1 MFNRNM
7 TRVVMTLLNK
17 YKLSMFAIALLLY
30 LSFANANTFDNSVI
44 LMFKHAD
51 KVIHFLMY
59 FGVAS
64 ALYADFCWLPR
75 KWANVISVSATTL
88 LAVFTEL
95 GQTYFTDTR
104 SGDIF
109 DFLCNIAGGM
119 AAMLVA
125 PQIANIYFKFINYVR
140 KLF

>member
-1 MFNRNM
+1 MK
-7 TRVVMTLLNK
+7 RVVMSLLNK
-17 YKLSMFAIALLLY
+17 YKLSMFAVALLLY
-30 LSFANANTFDNSVI
+30 LSFTNAQEFDDSAL

-59 FGVAS
+59 FGVSA
-64 ALYADFCWLPR
+64 ALYTDFSWLQR
-75 KWANVISVSATTL
+75 KKASIIAISTTTL
-88 LAVFTEL
+88 LAILTEL
-95 GQTYFTDTR
+95 GQTYFTETR

-119 AAMLVA
+119 VAMLVA

>member
-1 MFNRNM
+1 M
-7 TRVVMTLLNK
+7 TRVVMSLLNK

-30 LSFANANTFDNSVI
+30 LSFANAQEFDNSAF

-59 FGVAS
+59 FGVSA
-64 ALYADFCWLPR
+64 ALYTDFCWLPR
-75 KWANVISVSATTL
+75 KKATIVSISITTL
-88 LAVFTEL
+88 LSALTEL
-95 GQTYFTDTR
+95 GQTYLTETR

-119 AAMLVA
+119 AAMSVA

>member
-1 MFNRNM
+1 MK
-7 TRVVMTLLNK
+7 RVVMSLLNK
-17 YKLSMFAIALLLY
+17 YKLSMFAVALLLY
-30 LSFANANTFDNSVI
+30 LSFTNAQEFDDSAL

-59 FGVAS
+59 FGVS
-64 ALYADFCWLPR
+64 AAMYADFSWLQR
-75 KWANVISVSATTL
+75 KKATIIAISTTTL
-88 LAVFTEL
+88 LAILTEL
-95 GQTYFTDTR
+95 GQTYFTETR

-109 DFLCNIAGGM
+109 DFLCNIAGGIS
-119 AAMLVA
+119 AMLVA

>member
-1 MFNRNM
+1 MRRTVIETINR
-7 TRVVMTLLNK
+7 

-30 LSFANANTFDNSVI
+30 LSFADAHTFDNSF
-44 LMFKHAD
+44 LMTFKHSD
-51 KVIHFLMY
+51 KVIHFFMY

-64 ALYADFCWLPR
+64 ALYADFCWLSR
-75 KWANVISVSATTL
+75 KKATLISLTITTL
-88 LAVFTEL
+88 LAILTEL
-95 GQTYFTDTR
+95 GQLYFTETR
-104 SGDIF
+104 DGDIF

-119 AAMLVA
+119 VAMLVA

>member
-1 MFNRNM
+1 M

-30 LSFANANTFDNSVI
+30 LSFANANEFDNSAF
-44 LMFKHAD
+44 LLFKHAD

-59 FGVAS
+59 FGVSA
-64 ALYADFCWLPR
+64 ALYVDFCWLSR
-75 KWANVISVSATTL
+75 KRATIISISITIL
-88 LAVFTEL
+88 LAALTEL
-95 GQTYFTDTR
+95 GQIYLTETR

-119 AAMLVA
+119 TAMLVA

>member
-1 MFNRNM
+1 
-7 TRVVMTLLNK
+7 MTLLNK

-30 LSFANANTFDNSVI
+30 LSFANANEFDNSAF
-44 LMFKHAD
+44 LLFKHAD

-59 FGVAS
+59 FGVSA
-64 ALYADFCWLPR
+64 ALYTDFCWLHR
-75 KWANVISVSATTL
+75 KKATIVSISTTTL
-88 LAVFTEL
+88 LAILTEL
-95 GQTYFTDTR
+95 GQTYITETR

-119 AAMLVA
+119 AAMSVA